1 MTNFGLSFF
10 PRIDRD
16 GAAAL
21 ASAHRSLLT
30 GTSRAAKGAAGFGPR
45 ARKNAKVAKAF
56 PKNSAKSA
64 AKIAAK
70 SAGKSV
76 SRSAAK
82 TSLKTVSRS
91 PPRELATI
99 LDFIRYAATRFAG
112 SDLAYGQG
120 TFDPVEEATFL
131 VAESLGLPVDA
142 IDPFLSARLTTAER
156 PHISALI
163 DKRIR
168 LRAPAAYLLNCA
180 YLQGTRFYVDE
191 RVIVPRSYLAELL
204 YGDLF
209 NGEEPL
215 LDRHAVTRVLELCT
229 GSGCLAVL
237 ACDIF
242 PNAQVDAT
250 DISEAALEVAAIN
263 VAKHDLAERVTLH
276 HGDLLEPIG
285 NATYDLILAN
295 PPYVAAKAIADL
307 PPEFAHEPRLAL
319 AGGVD
324 GMDIVRRILGEAGR
338 HLNEDGGLLCEVGR
352 GAPVLEHDFRE
363 MDFLWLDTEHSAGE
377 VFWLPTAAL
386 RA

>member
-1 MTNFGLSFF
+1 
-10 PRIDRD
+10 
-16 GAAAL
+16 
-21 ASAHRSLLT
+21 
-30 GTSRAAKGAAGFGPR
+30 
-45 ARKNAKVAKAF
+45 VAKAF
-56 PKNSAKSA
+56 PKSIAKSA
-64 AKIAAK
+64 AKGAAK
-70 SAGKSV
+70 TTAGKAAGRSA
-76 SRSAAK
+76 SKSAAK
-82 TSLKTVSRS
+82 TSLETVSRS
-91 PPRELATI
+91 APRELTTI

-112 SDLAYGQG
+112 AYLAYGQG

-131 VAESLGLPVDA
+131 VAEALGLPVDG
-142 IDPFLSARLTTAER
+142 IDPFLPARLTSAER
-156 PHISALI
+156 PRIATLI

-168 LRAPAAYLLNCA
+168 LRTPAAYLLNCA

-204 YGDLF
+204 YGELF
-209 NGEEPL
+209 NGAELL

-263 VAKHDLAERVTLH
+263 IAKHELGERVTLH
-276 HGDLLEPIG
+276 HGDLFEPIG
-285 NATYDLILAN
+285 GATYDLVLAN
-295 PPYVAAKAIADL
+295 PPYVAGKAIADL
-307 PPEFAHEPRLAL
+307 PPEFAREPRLAL
-319 AGGVD
+319 AGGAD
-324 GMDIVRRILGEAGR
+324 GMDIVRRILAEAGG

-352 GAPVLEHDFRE
+352 GGPVLEHDFRD
-363 MDFLWLDTEHSAGE
+363 MDFLWLDTVHSAGE